1 MRESVSVS
9 PTPKADGR
17 RKVVVGE
24 DYGWPRTLDGDV
36 LRAARLQDGQ
46 LPMRTPVRTPRTEG
60 MADSDLLKTT
70 FKGRAIVN
78 CPDPTCPFRQCLFPP
93 PSEKLPPLI
102 LHIKAPDGWGFED
115 GNRLTTL
122 IEAASVLPLQY
133 IEQLIDFGAVYY
145 SVDESKKAKRVSAD
159 APVTGG
165 SYCRVHVNPKRYLN
179 TYTTDW
185 NSRIVSQIG
194 DLIVIDKPYGVPSQP
209 LVDNL
214 VECSTF
220 QVQQALALPTIHV
233 TSRIDVATSGL
244 QVLAKSS
251 QAAESFNKQVRSRGV
266 RKEYLVCCEKEL
278 SLGAV
283 RHLCRAKSHK
293 RRKGRDFLLSR
304 YREGFD
310 LTEWAE
316 ALLEILEKT
325 RLENNQV
332 QNVGHCWQYRVRI
345 ISGRTH
351 QVKAKRDPSNL
362 WRMPRIT

>member
-1 MRESVSVS
+1 
-9 PTPKADGR
+9 
-17 RKVVVGE
+17 
-24 DYGWPRTLDGDV
+24 
-36 LRAARLQDGQ
+36 
-46 LPMRTPVRTPRTEG
+46 
-60 MADSDLLKTT
+60 MADLDLLKTT
-70 FKGRAIVN
+70 FEGRAIVN
-78 CPDPTCPFRQCLFPP
+78 CPDPTCSFREYLFPP

-102 LHIKAPDGWGFED
+102 LHIRAPDSWGYEH

-122 IEAASVLPLQY
+122 IGAACVLPLQY
-133 IEQLIDFGAVYY
+133 IEELIDFGAVYY
-145 SVDESKKAKRVSAD
+145 SDDESKKAKRVPSD
-159 APVTGG
+159 VPVTGG

-185 NSRIVSQIG
+185 NSRIVSQIA

-244 QVLAKSS
+244 QILAKTSV
-251 QAAESFNKQVRSRGV
+251 AAESFNKQVRSRGV

-278 SLGAV
+278 PLGPV

-293 RRKGRDFLLSR
+293 KRKGGDFLLSR

-310 LTEWAE
+310 PTEWSQAV
-316 ALLEILEKT
+316 LEILEKT
-325 RLENNQV
+325 RVENNQV
-332 QNVGHCWQYRVRI
+332 QKVGDCWQYRVRI

-351 QVKAKRDPSNL
+351 QIRLQLAALSSPVIGDTRYWDLAGVLVDDLGADEQVTLGPDPERICLQAAELEFEIDGRALVVKAGLP
-362 WRMPRIT
+362 WWVAHEP